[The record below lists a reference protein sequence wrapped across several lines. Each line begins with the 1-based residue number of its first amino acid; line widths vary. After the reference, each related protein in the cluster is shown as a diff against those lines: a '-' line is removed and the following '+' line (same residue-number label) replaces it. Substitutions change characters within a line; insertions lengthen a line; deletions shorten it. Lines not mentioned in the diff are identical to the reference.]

1 MTSLQKAQIRSSEI
15 RERLNTISGLEGD
28 ALTDEIRA
36 ESTKLSEELT
46 TVEKNLREAIA
57 AGDGERTVSTE
68 DGEARELRELTEKV
82 NLGSILGAAVEKRST
97 EGPEA
102 ELQQHHNLTS
112 NQFPLEL
119 LRLRPEERAVTPA
132 PTNVEVDQEA
142 VVQPVFA
149 NSAGA
154 YLGIYSPVVAMG
166 DAVFPVLTSRPS
178 VKGPFTGSDDAAE
191 TTGAWGS
198 ELLVPERIQASFF
211 WKRTDAA
218 RFASMDSALR
228 MALSDGLS
236 EKADFEIVNGSDGLL
251 SGTNLPDHNTGNV
264 TTFANYIARFAY
276 ARVDGRYAV
285 ADKDVRSLVGSD
297 VYGHMG
303 STYQAQAQAS
313 ALDWLK
319 VQTGGVRVSA
329 HVPGQSGNKQES
341 VIRLGMRRD
350 MVLQPMW
357 DGITLIVDEVTRS
370 GKGEIEITAV
380 LLLATKI
387 IRKAGFWKQES
398 QIA

>member
-1 MTSLQKAQIRSSEI
+1 MTNLQKLQVRASEI
-15 RERLNTISGLEGD
+15 RQRLNEISGLEGD
-28 ALTDEIRA
+28 ALTDEVRS
-36 ESTKLSEELT
+36 ESTTLGNEFAEVETKL
-46 TVEKNLREAIA
+46 RAAITA
-57 AGDGERTVSTE
+57 DGGERTVATVE
-68 DGEARELRELTEKV
+68 DGEARELRQLTEKS

-102 ELQQHHNLTS
+102 ELQQHHKLTS

-166 DAVFPVLTSRPS
+166 DAVFPVLSSRPS

-228 MALSDGLS
+228 TALSDGLA
-236 EKADFEIVNGSDGLL
+236 EKADQEIVNGSDGLL
-251 SGTNLPDHNTGNV
+251 SGTNLPDHNTGAV

-297 VYGHMG
+297 TYGHMG
-303 STYQAQAQAS
+303 STYQSTPQAS

-341 VIRLGMRRD
+341 VVRLGMRRD
-350 MVLQPMW
+350 MVQPMW
-357 DGITLIVDEVTRS
+357 AGVSLIVDEVTRS

-387 IRKAGFWKQES
+387 IRKAGFHKQES

>member
-1 MTSLQKAQIRSSEI
+1 MTNAQKLTVRASEI
-15 RERLNTISGLEGD
+15 RQRLNVISGLEGD
-28 ALTDEIRA
+28 ALTDEVRA
-36 ESTKLSEELT
+36 ESTTLGNEFAEVETKL
-46 TVEKNLREAIA
+46 RAAITA
-57 AGDGERTVSTE
+57 DGGERTVATVA
-68 DGEARELRELTEKV
+68 DGEARELRQLTEKS
-82 NLGSILGAAVEKRST
+82 NLGAILGAAVEKRST
-97 EGPEA
+97 EGVEA
-102 ELQQHHNLTS
+102 ELQQHHKLTS
-112 NQFPLEL
+112 NQFPLEM

-154 YLGIYSPVVAMG
+154 YLGIYQPTVAMG

-218 RFASMDSALR
+218 RFGSMDSALR
-228 MALSDGLS
+228 MALNDGLS
-236 EKADFEIVNGSDGLL
+236 EKADQEIVNGSDGLL
-251 SGTNLPDHNTGNV
+251 SGSNLPDHNTGAV

-297 VYGHMG
+297 TYGHMG
-303 STYQAQAQAS
+303 STYQSTPQAS

-350 MVLQPMW
+350 MIQP
-357 DGITLIVDEVTRS
+357 
-370 GKGEIEITAV
+370 
-380 LLLATKI
+380 
-387 IRKAGFWKQES
+387 FWNGVS
-398 QIA
+398 LDRG

>member
-1 MTSLQKAQIRSSEI
+1 M
-15 RERLNTISGLEGD
+15 
-28 ALTDEIRA
+28 
-36 ESTKLSEELT
+36 TKLGELQLKQSELR
-46 TVEKNLREAIA
+46 EKINALLNKERTEEETAELREATDSA
-57 AGDGERTVSTE
+57 QGLEL
-68 DGEARELRELTEKV
+68 ELRAAIMIEDEADKNARAVNLDPEALELRQLTNRS
-82 NLGSILGAAVEKRST
+82 NLGSILSAAVEKRST

-102 ELQQHHNLTS
+102 ELQQHHGLAQ
-112 NQFPLEL
+112 NQIPLDL
-119 LRLRPEERAVTPA
+119 LRLRPEERAVTNA

-154 YLGIYSPVVAMG
+154 YLGIYQPTVAMG

-228 MALSDGLS
+228 MALNDGLA
-236 EKADFEIVNGSDGLL
+236 EKADQEIVNGADGLL
-251 SGTNLPDHNTGNV
+251 NGTNLPNHNTSAL
-264 TTFANYIARFAY
+264 TTFANYISNFCFG
-276 ARVDGRYAV
+276 RVDGRYATDQKMLRV
-285 ADKDVRSLVGSD
+285 LMGAST
-297 VYGHMG
+297 YGHAG
-303 STYQAQAQAS
+303 SVYRSGTADFS
-313 ALDWLK
+313 ALDSLMAK
-319 VQTGGVRVSA
+319 TDGVQVSA
-329 HVPGQSGNKQES
+329 HVPAVSGNKQNS

-350 MVLQPMW
+350 MVQPMW
-357 DGITLIVDEVTRS
+357 NGVTLIVDEVTLS
-370 GKGEIEITAV
+370 GKGEIEVTAV

-387 IRKAGFWKQES
+387 IRAAGFYKQ
-398 QIA
+398 QTQHA

>member
-1 MTSLQKAQIRSSEI
+1 MNVLQKLQVRASEI
-15 RERLNTISGLEGD
+15 RQRLNEISGLESD
-28 ALTDEIRA
+28 ALTDEVRT
-36 ESTKLSEELT
+36 ESTTLGNEFADVETKL
-46 TVEKNLREAIA
+46 RAAITA
-57 AGDGERTVSTE
+57 DGGERTVATE
-68 DGEARELRELTEKV
+68 DGEARELRQLTEKS
-82 NLGSILGAAVEKRST
+82 NLGAILGAAVEKRST
-97 EGPEA
+97 EGVEA
-102 ELQQHHNLTS
+102 ELQQHHKLTS
-112 NQFPLEL
+112 NQFPLEM

-154 YLGIYSPVVAMG
+154 YLGIYQPTVPMG

-198 ELLVPERIQASFF
+198 ELLVPERISASFF

-228 MALSDGLS
+228 MALNDGLA
-236 EKADFEIVNGSDGLL
+236 EKADQEIVNGSDGLL
-251 SGTNLPDHNTGNV
+251 SGTNLPDHNTAAV

-297 VYGHMG
+297 TYGHMG
-303 STYQAQAQAS
+303 STYQATPQAS

-329 HVPGQSGNKQES
+329 HVPDQSGNKQES

-350 MVLQPMW
+350 MVQPMW
-357 DGITLIVDEVTRS
+357 AGVSLIVDEVTRS
-370 GKGEIEITAV
+370 GKGEIEITAL

-387 IRKAGFWKQES
+387 IRKAGFYKQES

>member
-1 MTSLQKAQIRSSEI
+1 MSFEPAIILEDEADKNARETSLDPEA
-15 RERLNTISGLEGD
+15 LELRQ
-28 ALTDEIRA
+28 LTDR
-36 ESTKLSEELT
+36 S
-46 TVEKNLREAIA
+46 
-57 AGDGERTVSTE
+57 
-68 DGEARELRELTEKV
+68 
-82 NLGSILGAAVEKRST
+82 NLGTILGAAVERRST

-102 ELQQHHNLTS
+102 ELQQHYSLAS
-112 NQFPLEL
+112 NQVPLDM
-119 LRLRPEERAVTPA
+119 LRLRPEERALTPA
-132 PTNVEVDQEA
+132 PTNVEVDQET

-154 YLGIYSPVVAMG
+154 YLGVYSPTVAMG

-178 VKGPFTGSDDAAE
+178 VKGPFTGSDDAGE

-228 MALSDGLS
+228 MALNDGLA

-251 SGTNLPDHNTGNV
+251 SGTNLPDHNTGAV

-285 ADKDVRSLVGSD
+285 EDKDVRSLVGSD
-297 VYGHMG
+297 TYGHMG
-303 STYQAQAQAS
+303 STYQATPQAS

-329 HVPGQSGNKQES
+329 HVPGKSGNKQES
-341 VIRLGMRRD
+341 VVRLGMRRD
-350 MVLQPMW
+350 MVQALW
-357 DGITLIVDEVTRS
+357 GGISIIVDEVTRS
-370 GKGEIEITAV
+370 GKGELEISAIM
-380 LLLATKI
+380 LLATKI
-387 IRKAGFWKQES
+387 IRKAGFHKQES